1 MTKNLL
7 ILLLLI
13 TIQFSCKENT
23 HTKKQY
29 YPVYAFLQQELNTI
43 DSLPVAVIRIQE
55 EDNKIDTAIITKAD
69 FRKIADGLIG
79 NDVKNAEAINEYT
92 ETVYEDLDLK
102 DITITYTTDQ
112 KSVAISK
119 IEIHVDPITA
129 LVKSFYAERTDQMN
143 ATQIV
148 RKILWT
154 RGKQLLIS
162 STHYSKSEV
171 PKNMVTRFNW

>member
-7 ILLLLI
+7 PIILI
-13 TIQFSCKENT
+13 VTVQFSCKENT

-43 DSLPVAVIRIQE
+43 DSLPIAVTRIHDE
-55 EDNKIDTAIITKAD
+55 NNKIDTAIITKAD

-79 NDVKNAEAINEYT
+79 NDMKETEAINEYT

-102 DITITYTTDQ
+102 DITITYITDQ
-112 KSVAISK
+112 KTLAISK
-119 IEIHVDPITA
+119 IEIHVDPLTA
-129 LVKSFYAERTDQMN
+129 LVKSFYAERTDEMN

-154 RGKQLLIS
+154 RGKQLLVS
-162 STHYSKSEV
+162 STDYSKSDV
-171 PKNMVTRFNW
+171 PKNKVDRFNW

>member
-7 ILLLLI
+7 TLMIFI
-13 TIQFSCKENT
+13 IIQFSCKENT
-23 HTKKQY
+23 NTKKQY

-43 DSLPVAVIRIQE
+43 DSLPIAVTRIKE

-79 NDVKNAEAINEYT
+79 NDVKDAEAINEYT

-102 DITITYTTDQ
+102 DFTITYTTDQ
-112 KSVAISK
+112 KTVAISK

-129 LVKSFYAERTDQMN
+129 LVKSFYAERTDEMN
-143 ATQIV
+143 TTQIV

-154 RGKQLLIS
+154 RGKQLLVS
-162 STHYSKSEV
+162 STHYSKSEA
-171 PKNMVTRFNW
+171 PRNKVTRFNW